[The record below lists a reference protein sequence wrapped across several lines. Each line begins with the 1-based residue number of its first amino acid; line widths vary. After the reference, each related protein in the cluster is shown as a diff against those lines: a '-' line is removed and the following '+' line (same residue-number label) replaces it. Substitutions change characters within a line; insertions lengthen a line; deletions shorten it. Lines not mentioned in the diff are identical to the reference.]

1 MYIKENIINY
11 CLGNWIINI
20 DTTILHIIKVWPGI
34 NRFWDKM
41 GSIPSSMETV
51 AKEAT
56 PYLTPRFWDVENAML
71 DIKSKNPNFGKADGD
86 WKDVKKEEDR
96 NLRTINLLESVGS
109 FPSLGEPA
117 SPIEKATWVL
127 SDYEKSTKPKMGSP
141 ILDALS
147 QRSTPVKP
155 TSVETTLVKPTSV
168 ETTSVETTSVK
179 PTSVETTSV
188 GITKEIIA
196 KETGCKQPD
205 LYELAMTS
213 SPTGPTYPSVG
224 SVLFN

>member
-1 MYIKENIINY
+1 
-11 CLGNWIINI
+11 
-20 DTTILHIIKVWPGI
+20 
-34 NRFWDKM
+34 M

-86 WKDVKKEEDR
+86 WKEVKEEEIK
-96 NLRTINLLESVGS
+96 NLRTLYLLESVGQ

-127 SDYEKSTKPKMGSP
+127 SDYENSKKPKKGSP

-147 QRSTPVKP
+147 QRSTPVGI
-155 TSVETTLVKPTSV
+155 TSVGTTLVKPTEV
-168 ETTSVETTSVK
+168 ETTL
-179 PTSVETTSV
+179 V
-188 GITKEIIA
+188 GITKEMIA
-196 KETGCKQPD
+196 KETGCKKPD